1 MALQWPGC
9 ASCSGLRAVTA
20 FHSRPSKHSNRQG
33 QMLDNTLNHKPD
45 AALDDG
51 SMPLSLQALIVKMG
65 LLKEVRCE
73 MILSCNLLVILR
85 PSELL

>member
-1 MALQWPGC
+1 
-9 ASCSGLRAVTA
+9 
-20 FHSRPSKHSNRQG
+20 
-33 QMLDNTLNHKPD
+33 MLDNTLNHKPD

-51 SMPLSLQALIVKMG
+51 SMPLSLQALIVEMG